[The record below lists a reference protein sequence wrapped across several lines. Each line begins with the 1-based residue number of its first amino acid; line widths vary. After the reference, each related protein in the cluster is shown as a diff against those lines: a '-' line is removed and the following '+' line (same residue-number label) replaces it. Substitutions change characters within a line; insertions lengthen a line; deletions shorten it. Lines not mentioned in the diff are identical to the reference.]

1 MTFNDYKQKDESG
14 YGSHIPALSFI
25 FEHVE
30 IKTAVEYGMGLFS
43 TSFLL
48 DKVKDKVLSIEM
60 QSQDWYETVTN
71 RYQSEKWKHRFT
83 DKVWKFMDYPD
94 CDLILV
100 DGSSITRAIGVVYAM
115 ERGIENIV
123 LHDTESSW
131 YGYNMI
137 AEYVEKFGY
146 FEQEF
151 TEQAPYTKVFTKN
164 KKLIDAIKLQ
174 YHNN

>member
-1 MTFNDYKQKDESG
+1 MTFDDYKQVDNSG
-14 YGSHIPALSFI
+14 YGSHIPALTFI

-60 QSQDWYETVTN
+60 QSEDWYERVIN
-71 RYQSEKWKHRFT
+71 RYQSEKWEHRYT

-94 CDLILV
+94 CDLLLV

-115 ERGIENIV
+115 ERGIETIV

-131 YGYNMI
+131 YGYHMI
-137 AEYVEKFGY
+137 AEYLKKFRY
-146 FEQEF
+146 FEHEF
-151 TEQAPYTKVFTKN
+151 IKQAPYTKVFTIN
-164 KKLIDAIKLQ
+164 KKLIDAIKL
-174 YHNN
+174 HTP